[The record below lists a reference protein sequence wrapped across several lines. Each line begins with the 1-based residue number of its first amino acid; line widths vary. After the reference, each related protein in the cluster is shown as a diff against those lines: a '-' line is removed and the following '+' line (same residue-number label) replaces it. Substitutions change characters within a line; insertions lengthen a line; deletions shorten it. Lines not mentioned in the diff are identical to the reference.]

1 MTVYYSITAFPN
13 LKKLLKFDLKPNSKH
28 GFFVYERFNSLTR
41 YHVLRSVLARL
52 GVKGLK

>member
-1 MTVYYSITAFPN
+1 MTVYYCITAFPN
-13 LKKLLKFDLKPNSKH
+13 LKKLLKFDLKPKSKH

-41 YHVLRSVLARL
+41 YHMLRSVLARL